1 MTVKIGSKGQVV
13 IPKAIRDRLGLRPGD
28 RVSVEQDGK
37 VARVSK
43 AATAADLRGSLPPSD
58 VNPLDVLLEERR
70 QDREREDRY
79 L

>member
-1 MTVKIGSKGQVV
+1 MTTKMGPKGQVV

-28 RVSVEQDGK
+28 RVRVEQEGG
-37 VARVSK
+37 VVQVSK
-43 AATAADLRGSLPPSD
+43 AMTFAALRGSLPPSD

-70 QDREREDRY
+70 RDREREDRF